1 MTDLLYRTEPA
12 ATRCEAQLIAWGT
25 DEKGAWLATDRTP
38 FYPQGGGQMSDRG
51 TLTLGGQSYDSP
63 LALMRDGSVRH
74 YIAALPGALRAG
86 EPVTLAIDAEF
97 RLLAS
102 RSHSA
107 GHLISH
113 VVETMQPDLIP
124 DKGHHF
130 LPGAYVELQG
140 ELHQDAQTFLQQAQ
154 QQINAALAA
163 ALPIAITESNFNDI
177 ATLRPE
183 LAEKIPQQPQLRI
196 VTIGN
201 YRPFACGGTHV
212 PHSGAIGE
220 LTLRKIKVKN
230 GVRISYELLPG

>member
-1 MTDLLYRTEPA
+1 MTNLLYRTEPA
-12 ATRCEAQLIAWGT
+12 ATRCEAQVTAWGT
-25 DEKGAWLATDRTP
+25 DEKGSWIATDRTP

-51 TLTLGGQSYDSP
+51 TLTLREQKIDSS

-74 YIAALPGALRAG
+74 YIAALPATLTPGDG
-86 EPVTLAIDAEF
+86 VTLAIDTAF

-113 VVETMQPDLIP
+113 VVETLQPGLIP

-130 LPGAYVELQG
+130 LPGAYVEFQG
-140 ELHQDAQTFLQQAQ
+140 ELSEDAQTFLQRAQ
-154 QQINAALAA
+154 QQVNAAIAA
-163 ALPIAITESNFNDI
+163 ALPIAIAASSFSQI
-177 ATLRPE
+177 AALRPE
-183 LAEKIPQQPQLRI
+183 LADKIPQQPQIRT
-196 VTIGN
+196 VSIGD

-212 PHSGAIGE
+212 THSGEIDA